1 MQKLNERCGPM
12 ASFPRL
18 ILQCA
23 ATTGIAAMLSTAA
36 PVTAAEISVRT
47 AEPAARIAPL
57 KLKHHASRVRLA
69 ASHHRPGVD
78 PIRGDLGCAG
88 IWCGRQ
94 FVLMI
99 GVGY

>member
-1 MQKLNERCGPM
+1 MQKLNERFVPM

-36 PVTAAEISVRT
+36 PVMAADSAVPTGEATTKTVPSTIR
-47 AEPAARIAPL
+47 
-57 KLKHHASRVRLA
+57 HHASRVRLA
-69 ASHHRPGVD
+69 ASHHRPGVN